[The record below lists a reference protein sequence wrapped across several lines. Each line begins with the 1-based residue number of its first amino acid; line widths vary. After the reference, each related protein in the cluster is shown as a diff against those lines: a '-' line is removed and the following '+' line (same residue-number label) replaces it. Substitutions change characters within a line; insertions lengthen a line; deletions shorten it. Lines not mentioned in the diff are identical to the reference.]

1 MQSISDQKATAAFG
15 QRIIRQIIRAE
26 HLGMCFGVRDAIA
39 LARQHAAVG
48 PVTILGQLVHNAQ
61 VVSSLEQEGVRFE
74 ETPAAITTP
83 TVLITAHGASQ
94 QRIEA
99 VRATGRNVVET
110 TCPLVLAAHNALK
123 KLVDAGFHPVVIGQR
138 KHVEVLGMT
147 EDLADC
153 DVVLLEEEIAALTP
167 RARFGVVSQTTQPV
181 ERVRHLVACLRQRF
195 PEAEVLFRD
204 TVCQPTKLRQN
215 SAEALAR
222 RCDLVIVVGGANSN
236 NTRELVQTCLRFCT
250 RVHHVQTAP
259 DLKIDWFRGGDVVG
273 ITAGTS
279 TPDAQIDSVE
289 NALKALQSLLSPST
303 ASPSSVHV

>member
-1 MQSISDQKATAAFG
+1 MQSVSDQKVTIACG
-15 QRIIRQIIRAE
+15 QPIIGQIIRAD

-39 LARQHAAVG
+39 LARQHAAAG

-94 QRIEA
+94 QRIAA
-99 VRATGRNVVET
+99 VRATGGNVVET
-110 TCPLVLAAHNALK
+110 TCPLVHAAHNALK

-147 EDLADC
+147 EDLAEC
-153 DVVLLEEEIAALTP
+153 DVVLSEEEIAALTP

-236 NTRELVQTCLRFCT
+236 NTRELVQTCRRFCA
-250 RVHHVQTAP
+250 RVHHVQTAR

-289 NALKALQSLLSPST
+289 NALKALQSLLSPSA